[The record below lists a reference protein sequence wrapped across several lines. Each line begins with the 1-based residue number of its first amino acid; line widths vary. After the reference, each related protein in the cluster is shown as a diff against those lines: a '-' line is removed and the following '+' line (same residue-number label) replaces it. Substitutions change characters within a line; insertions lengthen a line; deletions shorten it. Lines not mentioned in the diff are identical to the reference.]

1 MSRQSGHIYDNFETD
16 TGNNNWLDDIKLF
29 RPEDSELF
37 EMISEYMIGH
47 LDLEDVR
54 NDPYLAGSENI
65 AREIIKDYNS
75 RNNIDKADE
84 TFIREAVLTNE
95 SDKCINKEI
104 RKIKQEIEENKIDGI
119 TAEWVKEWHEKRHS
133 NSGREEHTQEISDF
147 ITNSLKKDTNEPVTD
162 ITGERKRGLSRTLR
176 SYTSVSA
183 AAIII
188 IVILV
193 RTLLPSN
200 NPEKLFNKYY
210 DPFKAISLVTRNSNQ
225 DLSES
230 YIQAVE
236 KYKLGDY
243 QGAVVGFSEAIERDN
258 LAIEPRFFMGITELA
273 LGNFDQAID
282 LLSVVTGSSAGF
294 RKEAE
299 WYLGLAYLRTGEKE
313 KASACFEF
321 LAQSPGSYR
330 LPAEKIV
337 RRLK

>member
-1 MSRQSGHIYDNFETD
+1 MSRQSGHIHDNSGTD
-16 TGNNNWLDDIKLF
+16 RGNNYWLDDIELF
-29 RPEDSELF
+29 NPEDSELF
-37 EMISEYMIGH
+37 ELAGEYMMGY

-65 AREIIKDYNS
+65 AREIIKDYNG
-75 RNNIDKADE
+75 RNNINKADE
-84 TFIREAVLTNE
+84 NFIREAVLTNE

-104 RKIKQEIEENKIDGI
+104 WKIKQEIEENKIDGI
-119 TAEWVKEWHEKRHS
+119 AAEWVKEWNEKRHM
-133 NSGREEHTQEISDF
+133 NPGGVEHTQEISDF
-147 ITNSLKKDTNEPVTD
+147 ITNSFKNDTTEPEKD
-162 ITGERKRGLSRTLR
+162 ISGERKRGLSRSLWR
-176 SYTSVSA
+176 YTSASA
-183 AAIII
+183 AAIIL

-200 NPEKLFNKYY
+200 NPEKLFDTYY
-210 DPFKAISLVTRNSNQ
+210 EPFKAISLVTRNSNQ

-236 KYKLGDY
+236 KYRLGDY
-243 QGAVVGFSEAIERDN
+243 RGATVGFSAAIERDN

-282 LLSVVTGSSAGF
+282 LLSVVTESSAGYS
-294 RKEAE
+294 KEAE
-299 WYLGLAYLRTGEKE
+299 WYLGLAYLRTGEIE
-313 KASACFEF
+313 KASSCFEF
-321 LAQSPGSYR
+321 LAQAPGSYR

>member
-16 TGNNNWLDDIKLF
+16 TGNNIWIDDIKF
-29 RPEDSELF
+29 FSPEDSELF
-37 EMISEYMIGH
+37 EMISEYMNAY

-65 AREIIKDYNS
+65 AREMIKDYHS
-75 RNNIDKADE
+75 RNNIIKADE
-84 TFIREAVLTNE
+84 TFIREAVMRNE

-104 RKIKQEIEENKIDGI
+104 RKIKQEIENNKIDGI
-119 TAEWVKEWHEKRHS
+119 TAEWVKEWHEKRHR
-133 NSGREEHTQEISDF
+133 NSGREAHTQEISDF
-147 ITNSLKKDTNEPVTD
+147 ITNSLKNDTNEPETD
-162 ITGERKRGLSRTLR
+162 ISRARKRGLSRTLR
-176 SYTSVSA
+176 YTSASA
-183 AAIII
+183 AAIIL

-200 NPEKLFNKYY
+200 NPEKLFNTYY

-236 KYKLGDY
+236 KYRLGDY
-243 QGAVVGFSEAIERDN
+243 RGAAVGFSAAIERDN

-282 LLSVVTGSSAGF
+282 LLSVVTESSAGF